1 MAPVLALPMITS
13 DREPLLV
20 VEPLTLYF
28 ARKQLTPPVGL
39 RTEGQLVNVH
49 ATGGDF

>member
-1 MAPVLALPMITS
+1 MAPVLALPMTTPH
-13 DREPLLV
+13 REPLLV

-39 RTEGQLVNVH
+39 
-49 ATGGDF
+49 AKAKPPGDFLTPR